1 MSHTVYSTPMSLL
14 DRVKPGISRRAD
26 FALRRNKCALLII
39 DVQKYLSYPEHEF
52 FQKFALPRAMKNIET
67 MAHQFRAAR
76 DSPNATGC
84 EVIYTYVQSST
95 KDGRDMSLD
104 YKLSGPMLANIP
116 RIGDTDI
123 FTPECTP
130 DPHTGKGDIL
140 LPKTSCSVFQSTN
153 IDYLLRN
160 LGIEQ
165 IVVCGQLTDECV
177 ESAVRDGADL
187 GYLMTVAED
196 ACAAISPE
204 RHKIGLQGMHGF
216 CRILKTAHVT
226 WEIAESVEAFR
237 SDNISLEV
245 LTTFLKGRGF
255 ADAAI
260 EVASAFARNG
270 HDSPSSSRRAS
281 VPARLHPDHDG
292 GTNDTASNEDVVTVS
307 SAVMDN
313 IVLQQKAIPS
323 SYNPGFHTRGSPKSP
338 KAISSSAR
346 NLKMEQQASTP
357 PIRNGNLV
365 LPRYAT
371 NNSNDNDDPDRGRDP
386 SELIATPDLSRASAS
401 SILSTSM
408 TSSQYHTQMNSQRTK
423 PATTSHN
430 LTNSSTKSLHA
441 RNRKS
446 IPVDLDDSPEQP
458 KNQRDPPEV
467 TNELLEL

>member
-1 MSHTVYSTPMSLL
+1 MSLL

-26 FALRRNKCALLII
+26 FALRRNKSALLII
-39 DVQKYLSYPEHEF
+39 DVQKYLSYPEHEY

-84 EVIYTYVQSST
+84 EVIFTYVQSST

-123 FTPECTP
+123 FSPECTP

-187 GYLMTVAED
+187 GYLMTVPED

-216 CRILKTAHVT
+216 CRILKTVHIT
-226 WEIAESVEAFR
+226 WEIAESVEAYR
-237 SDNISLEV
+237 SENISLEV

-270 HDSPSSSRRAS
+270 NMSSSSPRRNS
-281 VPARLHPDHDG
+281 VPVRLQPDDG

-313 IVLQQKAIPS
+313 MVVQQKAKSKASP
-323 SYNPGFHTRGSPKSP
+323 RSPKSP
-338 KAISSSAR
+338 RTPKATSSSAR
-346 NLKMEQQASTP
+346 ILKTDQQASTP
-357 PIRNGNLV
+357 PTRNGSLV

-371 NNSNDNDDPDRGRDP
+371 NNSNDSDDRGRGRDP
-386 SELIATPDLSRASAS
+386 SELLSTPDLGRASS
-401 SILSTSM
+401 SGGILNTSM
-408 TSSQYHTQMNSQRTK
+408 TSSQYHTQMNSPRTK
-423 PATTSHN
+423 PTAAASPN
-430 LTNSSTKSLHA
+430 LANTSTKSLYAQHL
-441 RNRKS
+441 KS

>member
-1 MSHTVYSTPMSLL
+1 MSLL
-14 DRVKPGISRRAD
+14 DRVKPGISRRVD

-39 DVQKYLSYPEHEF
+39 DVQKYLTYPEHEYF
-52 FQKFALPRAMKNIET
+52 HKYALPRATKNIET
-67 MAHQFRAAR
+67 LAQQFRSVR
-76 DSPNATGC
+76 DTPNATGC
-84 EVIYTYVQSST
+84 EVIFSYVQSST

-123 FTPECTP
+123 FSPECMP

-187 GYLMTVAED
+187 GYLMTVPED

-216 CRILKTAHVT
+216 CRILKTAHIT
-226 WEIAESVEAFR
+226 WEIAESAEAFR
-237 SDNISLEV
+237 SDNISLEA

-260 EVASAFARNG
+260 EVASAFAGNG
-270 HDSPSSSRRAS
+270 DKSHASKRRTTVTAA
-281 VPARLHPDHDG
+281 VLQDNGD
-292 GTNDTASNEDVVTVS
+292 TNDVASNEDVVTVS

-313 IVLQQKAIPS
+313 IVQQQETIRKRSDNNAGINSHASPRAIAS
-323 SYNPGFHTRGSPKSP
+323 SLKSMN
-338 KAISSSAR
+338 I
-346 NLKMEQQASTP
+346 EQEASTP
-357 PIRNGNLV
+357 PTRNHSLT
-365 LPRYAT
+365 LPRFS
-371 NNSNDNDDPDRGRDP
+371 NSDQNRGRDP
-386 SELIATPDLSRASAS
+386 TELIATPDLNRANGGGNVA
-401 SILSTSM
+401 TSM
-408 TSSQYHTQMNSQRTK
+408 TSSQYHSQIQSQRSTK
-423 PATTSHN
+423 PTSPATARKHTIHGSVKSDQNHRRTS
-430 LTNSSTKSLHA
+430 L
-441 RNRKS
+441 
-446 IPVDLDDSPEQP
+446 PVDLDDSPEQP
-458 KNQRDPPEV
+458 KNRIKDPPAIS
-467 TNELLEL
+467 NELLEL

>member
-1 MSHTVYSTPMSLL
+1 MSLL

-39 DVQKYLSYPEHEF
+39 DVQKYLSYPEHEY

-84 EVIYTYVQSST
+84 EVIFTYVQSST

-187 GYLMTVAED
+187 GYLMTVPED

-216 CRILKTAHVT
+216 CRILKTTHIT

-260 EVASAFARNG
+260 EVASAFAKNG
-270 HDSPSSSRRAS
+270 NRSPSSSRRAL
-281 VPARLHPDHDG
+281 VPVSLHPDDG
-292 GTNDTASNEDVVTVS
+292 GTNDIASNEDVVTVS

-313 IVLQQKAIPS
+313 ILQQQNVISNVKVK
-323 SYNPGFHTRGSPKSP
+323 NPGFHTRGSPK
-338 KAISSSAR
+338 ATSSRAR
-346 NLKMEQQASTP
+346 NLKMEQEAATP
-357 PIRNGNLV
+357 PTRNGSLV
-365 LPRYAT
+365 LPRYTT
-371 NNSNDNDDPDRGRDP
+371 NNIYDKDDPDRGRDP
-386 SELIATPDLSRASAS
+386 TELLATPDLNRASGPS
-401 SILSTSM
+401 NVSTNL

-423 PATTSHN
+423 TTTTSHN
-430 LTNSSTKSLHA
+430 RANSSTKSLHTRH
-441 RNRKS
+441 RNS

>member
-1 MSHTVYSTPMSLL
+1 MSLL

-39 DVQKYLSYPEHEF
+39 DVQKYLTYPEHEYF
-52 FQKFALPRAMKNIET
+52 HKFALPRAMKNIET
-67 MAHQFRAAR
+67 MAHQFRAVR
-76 DSPNATGC
+76 DTPNATGC
-84 EVIYTYVQSST
+84 EVIFTYVQSST

-123 FTPECTP
+123 FVPDCTP

-177 ESAVRDGADL
+177 ESAVRDGADM
-187 GYLMTVAED
+187 GYLMTVPED

-216 CRILKTAHVT
+216 CRILKTAHIT
-226 WEIAESVEAFR
+226 WEIAESAEAFR
-237 SDNISLEV
+237 SENISLET

-260 EVASAFARNG
+260 EVASAFSRND
-270 HDSPSSSRRAS
+270 HNNNSPSSPRRTTTAAAIAPLP
-281 VPARLHPDHDG
+281 VDDG
-292 GTNDTASNEDVVTVS
+292 GTHDSASNEDVVTVS

-313 IVLQQKAIPS
+313 IVHQQKTMS
-323 SYNPGFHTRGSPKSP
+323 KGSGHNPGVRTKGSPKVASP
-338 KAISSSAR
+338 SSA
-346 NLKMEQQASTP
+346 NMDQYASTP
-357 PIRNGNLV
+357 PTRNGSLI
-365 LPRYAT
+365 LPRYNSH
-371 NNSNDNDDPDRGRDP
+371 NNGHNRGRDP
-386 SELIATPDLSRASAS
+386 TELIATPDLNQSGGGT
-401 SILSTSM
+401 ISTSM
-408 TSSQYHTQMNSQRTK
+408 TTSQYQSQMNGHRTSK
-423 PATTSHN
+423 ASSPITSSG
-430 LTNSSTKSLHA
+430 SSKTLQNRH
-441 RNRKS
+441 RNS
-446 IPVDLDDSPEQP
+446 IPIDLDDSPEQS
-458 KNQRDPPEV
+458 KNHGDPPER